1 MEKHRA
7 VEIANSPVMKD
18 VTYQGAQVYI
28 QHVDEQTGMAHIQI
42 LDEPEQTLT
51 VDVSHLQEDEQ

>member
-1 MEKHRA
+1 MDKQRA

-28 QHVDEQTGMAHIQI
+28 QHVDEQTGIAQIQL
-42 LDEPEQTLT
+42 LDDSDQTLK
-51 VDVSHLQEDEQ
+51 VDVTQLQEDEQ